1 MEIECIAIGDG
12 IESAAHEWA
21 AAKQTLQ
28 REPGAAARAV
38 NGDGLFGVVR
48 AGWVEFA
55 IAAEEWGEQGA
66 IEMDGEN

>member
-1 MEIECIAIGDG
+1 MQRGVEIEFMAIGDG

-21 AAKQTLQ
+21 AAKQALQ

-38 NGDGLFGVVR
+38 NGDGSFGVVR

-55 IAAEEWGEQGA
+55 IAAEEW
-66 IEMDGEN
+66 